1 MPDSTEFL
9 PDLGEPIVEH
19 HSVVTGNGVI
29 RVLKTESG
37 KEYLQ
42 PLIFRAGMELTP
54 LPHWFI
60 GQPDY
65 DVWLRAIRELLKD

>member
-1 MPDSTEFL
+1 M
-9 PDLGEPIVEH
+9 
-19 HSVVTGNGVI
+19 I